1 MADDLNVP
9 VGTILLWDQGTIPAK
24 YSLCDGGTYNG
35 IKTPDCRNRFV
46 WACNVDANLKVTGG
60 NNTHTHTWSQETGTS
75 DNHGHT
81 GISALSDPPNET
93 NTGFYNASSPYAFAI
108 DTHRHQITVNIDQ
121 GGAHSHALGVV
132 STESHVPRHIKLCY
146 IMRTEV

>member
-35 IKTPDCRNRFV
+35 IQTPDCRNRFI
-46 WACNVDANLKVTGG
+46 WACPYDSTLKTTGG
-60 NNTHTHTWSQETGTS
+60 NSTHTHTWSQETETREA
-75 DNHGHT
+75 HGHT

-93 NTGFYNASSPYAFAI
+93 NTAFENQYGSSFTTS
-108 DTHRHQITVNIDQ
+108 THRHRITVDINP

-132 STESHVPRHIKLCY
+132 STESHIPRHIKLCY